1 MHLSRFG
8 IRRER
13 VEAFLALAA
22 NIAERSSR
30 HMKLIAIDARTA
42 GSSRRAAQSAVVLA
56 RDGLLETAG
65 TDVDGA
71 LVR

>member
-1 MHLSRFG
+1 
-8 IRRER
+8 
-13 VEAFLALAA
+13 
-22 NIAERSSR
+22 
-30 HMKLIAIDARTA
+30 MKLIAIDARTA